1 MGKTK
6 AAKIISAWVR
16 VYLAFILGIGIA
28 VGVFA
33 SIANARAMS
42 DLRSSL
48 ADGFEVNTAI
58 EELRLLS
65 SHARLLITA
74 SAAAGTTSDL
84 PNVDRM
90 TAEFVAIATRL
101 AAMRPVPVELRESM
115 SAVQRDGRAFVDAN
129 TRQEWAAA
137 ADLSSRF
144 EESANQLQSA
154 LLKLNGQSK
163 ADVAAKLSLAAAD
176 LRKRNAW
183 FAAAFVL
190 CIALGL
196 FLSWALHGRLAHE
209 VAERERM
216 QNKLLLA
223 DRMVSLGT
231 LAAGVAHEIN
241 NPLAYTIAN
250 LEYIGESLRE
260 LDRIPSAV
268 DVAGIRAALKDA
280 VEGAERVRRIV
291 KDMKT
296 LSRVDDGKIAMVDV
310 EQALDASVNMAARE
324 LRHKARIVKEY
335 ARVGFA
341 RANEG
346 QLVQVFVNLLV
357 NASHAIA
364 GSSSSENEVRIAT
377 CLDVE
382 GRIAIEIVDTGS
394 GIPDDILPRIFDPFF
409 TTKPIGVGTG
419 LGLSICHSLVTG
431 MGGQIEVTSKVGV
444 GTRFR
449 ITLCG
454 DQPEVPDFALG
465 LAARAAAGDVA
476 RVAFSR
482 SASEA

>member
-6 AAKIISAWVR
+6 AAKIISSWVR

-58 EELRLLS
+58 DELRLLS

-101 AAMRPVPVELRESM
+101 AAMRPVPVELRERM

-144 EESANQLQSA
+144 EESANQLQAA
-154 LLKLNGQSK
+154 LLKLNGQAK
-163 ADVAAKLSLAAAD
+163 ADVAAKLSLASAD

-196 FLSWALHGRLAHE
+196 FLSWSLHGRLTHE

-268 DVAGIRAALKDA
+268 DVPGVRAALKDA

-296 LSRVDDGKIAMVDV
+296 LSRVDDGKMAMVDV
-310 EQALDASVNMAARE
+310 EQALDASVNMAARD

-364 GSSSSENEVRIAT
+364 GSSSDNEVRIAT
-377 CLDVE
+377 SLDGE
-382 GRIAIEIVDTGS
+382 GRIAIEIADTGS
-394 GIPDDILPRIFDPFF
+394 GIPDEVLPRIFDPFF

-419 LGLSICHSLVTG
+419 LGLSICHSLLTG

-454 DQPEVPDFALG
+454 EQPEVPDFALG
-465 LAARAAAGDVA
+465 LAARAAADDVA

-482 SASEA
+482 SAS